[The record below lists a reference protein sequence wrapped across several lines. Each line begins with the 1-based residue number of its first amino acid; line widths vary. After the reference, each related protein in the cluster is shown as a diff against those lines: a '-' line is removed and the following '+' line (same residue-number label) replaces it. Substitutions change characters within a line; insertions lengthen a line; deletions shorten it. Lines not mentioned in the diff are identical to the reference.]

1 MPVLDTSALAYQFKQ
16 TYGDKITDLFAR
28 HTMTYNQFDKSSR
41 KAKIRPGGTGFYFST
56 RQGDVEGIG
65 GRVENGPLPEPLAG
79 DGVQGIITPR
89 LIYAVIRMSG
99 LAIEAGKGDA
109 HAFVD
114 AQSDATMNAYKSLVN
129 DLNRQCHSDGWG
141 LLGTTSAATTPGTSA
156 ATWTAAFDNDRGTR
170 YMKKGM
176 IVDFY
181 QSTTLDVTA
190 SSVRISSINPITKVV
205 TFEAIGDGKTYRD
218 YHPIAAAQAYTVSA
232 AAIASGSFLVRYGA
246 RLASHATTGTSR
258 ELCGLEA
265 QYDDGT
271 NQAAF
276 EGITVA
282 TDPEFKANI
291 MSNASVNRE
300 LTIDLMLAA
309 MDMSAA
315 RSHSQVNLIRMGL
328 GQRRKYFGLLSP
340 DIRFAPKELK
350 GGYETLAFSQNAA
363 VEILVDPVT
372 QPNCLYFEPKEAIK
386 KYELTPI
393 GWGGFDSNKMHW
405 RQDYDQATMFLRCYT
420 NLGVEERQSLTKVS
434 DLTEP
439 ANAPW

>member
-1 MPVLDTSALAYQFKQ
+1 MGALDTTALAYQFKQ

-28 HTMTYNQFDKSSR
+28 HTMTYNQFEKSER

-65 GRVENGPLPEPLAG
+65 GRAENAYLPEPMPG
-79 DGVQGIITPR
+79 DGTQGTITPR

-141 LLGTTSAATTPGTSA
+141 LLGTTSAVATPATD
-156 ATWTAAFDNDRGTR
+156 ATWTVAFDNDRGTR

-176 IVDFY
+176 ICDFY
-181 QSTTLDVTA
+181 QTTVLDATA

-205 TFEAIGDGKTYRD
+205 TFEASADAYKA
-218 YHPIAAAQAYTVSA
+218 YHPITDAQGTGYVNSSA
-232 AAIASGSFLVRYGA
+232 TIDSGSFLVRYGA
-246 RLASHATTGTSR
+246 RLAAHLTTGTSK
-258 ELCGLEA
+258 ELCGLDA

-271 NQAAF
+271 NQASF

-291 MSNASVNRE
+291 MDNSSVNRE

-328 GQRRKYFGLLSP
+328 GQRRKYFALLSP

-372 QPNCLYFEPKEAIK
+372 QPNTLYFEPKSAIK

-393 GWGGFDSNKMHW
+393 GWGGFDANKMHW
-405 RQDYDQATMFLRCYT
+405 RENYDQASMYLRTYT
-420 NLGVEERQSLTKVS
+420 NLGVEERQSLTKLS